1 MIGNFISGALSV
13 AQGDSP
19 EEILKK
25 QMMTTAMGGTAPT
38 GVESASN
45 SMMSTLAEQGVAD
58 AGVSHLGSQLG
69 GELTNN
75 MVTQNPA
82 LTNGLGQSSNML
94 TQFGRD
100 ASKMATNAYDNVSD
114 TVGQGFDWLNDKT
127 GLEKKDYTMLA
138 MNQGA
143 NLLQPTPQEPIT
155 PAPAGQG
162 ISQANMDLTK
172 PQGLLSSLTPATTT
186 AYPSPEPISDLTQ
199 INQFSNVVDGLRNA
213 DASPSQQQQYMLSKN
228 PEALET
234 ILTPEQIMKLKQQGI
249 L

>member
-1 MIGNFISGALSV
+1 MWGNIFSGVMSL

-19 EEILKK
+19 EEMLKK
-25 QMMTTAMGGTAPT
+25 QAMATVMGGTAPV

-100 ASKMATNAYDNVSD
+100 AGGFVSD
-114 TVGQGFDWLNDKT
+114 TFGGMGDTISEFGSDVNDFTGMEARDWTQLGIQGGVGALS
-127 GLEKKDYTMLA
+127 A
-138 MNQGA
+138 
-143 NLLQPTPQEPIT
+143 PPPPRPQ
-155 PAPAGQG
+155 PAPMGQG
-162 ISQANMDLTK
+162 ISK
-172 PQGLLSSLTPATTT
+172 PQGNPASKPPSLLSSNPT
-186 AYPSPEPISDLTQ
+186 A
-199 INQFSNVVDGLRNA
+199 
-213 DASPSQQQQYMLSKN
+213 SQAGGQQ
-228 PEALET
+228 
-234 ILTPEQIMKLKQQGI
+234 LTPEQIMKLKQQGI
-249 L
+249 I

>member
-1 MIGNFISGALSV
+1 MWGNIFSGVMSL

-25 QMMTTAMGGTAPT
+25 QAMSTVMGGTAPV

-100 ASKMATNAYDNVSD
+100 AGGFVSD
-114 TVGQGFDWLNDKT
+114 TFGGMGDTISEFGSDVNDFTGMEARDWTQL
-127 GLEKKDYTMLA
+127 GLQEGLGA
-138 MNQGA
+138 MEGTPNQ
-143 NLLQPTPQEPIT
+143 PMMIT
-155 PAPAGQG
+155 PAPSAQG
-162 ISQANMDLTK
+162 IPSAVEGQMTG
-172 PQGLLSSLTPATTT
+172 GLLNSHVKPNSAQGYDPNMIRQLRMR
-186 AYPSPEPISDLTQ
+186 
-199 INQFSNVVDGLRNA
+199 GLV
-213 DASPSQQQQYMLSKN
+213 
-228 PEALET
+228 
-234 ILTPEQIMKLKQQGI
+234 
-249 L
+249 